1 MNLAYILLMMP
12 QGEGGEGGSGIMSFL
27 PIILIVVVFWLFFIR
42 PQSKKQRE
50 ARNFRS
56 NLKKGDRII
65 TIGGI
70 HGKIIE
76 VTDNTVIVETEGQ
89 GKLKMEKSA
98 IGSEYDPEK
107 VARGK

>member
-1 MNLAYILLMMP
+1 MMP
-12 QGEGGEGGSGIMSFL
+12 QGEGSEGGNWSSML
-27 PIILIVVVFWLFFIR
+27 MLLALVVVFWLFFIR
-42 PQSKKQRE
+42 PQSKKSRE
-50 ARNFRS
+50 ARNFRT

-65 TIGGI
+65 TIGGV

-76 VTDNTVIVETEGQ
+76 VNDNTVVIETEGQ

>member
-1 MNLAYILLMMP
+1 MNLAYIFLMMP
-12 QGEGGEGGSGIMSFL
+12 QGEGEGGGGWSSML
-27 PIILIVVVFWLFFIR
+27 MLLALVVVFWLFFIR
-42 PQSKKQRE
+42 PQAKKSRE

-70 HGKIIE
+70 HGKILE
-76 VTDNTVIVETEGQ
+76 VTDNTVIIETEGK
-89 GKLKMEKSA
+89 GKLKLEKSA

-107 VARGK
+107 VAQAK

>member
-1 MNLAYILLMMP
+1 MMP
-12 QGEGGEGGSGIMSFL
+12 QGEGSEGSNWSSML
-27 PIILIVVVFWLFFIR
+27 MLLALVVVFWLFFIR
-42 PQSKKQRE
+42 PQSKKSRE
-50 ARNFRS
+50 ARNFRT

-65 TIGGI
+65 TIGGV

-76 VTDNTVIVETEGQ
+76 VNDNTVVIETEGQ

>member
-1 MNLAYILLMMP
+1 MP
-12 QGEGGEGGSGIMSFL
+12 QGEGNEGGGWSSML
-27 PIILIVVVFWLFFIR
+27 LLLALIVVFWLFFIR
-42 PQSKKQRE
+42 PQAKKQRE

-70 HGKIIE
+70 HGKITE
-76 VTDNTVIVETEGQ
+76 VTDNTVTIETEGQ

-98 IGSEYDPEK
+98 IGSEYDPDK
-107 VARGK
+107 MAQK

>member
-12 QGEGGEGGSGIMSFL
+12 QGEGEEGGGWSSML
-27 PIILIVVVFWLFFIR
+27 MLLALIIVFWLFFIR
-42 PQSKKQRE
+42 PQAKKQRE
-50 ARNFRS
+50 ARKFRA

-70 HGKIIE
+70 HGKVLE
-76 VTDNTVIVETEGQ
+76 VNENTVIIETEGQ

-107 VARGK
+107 VAQK